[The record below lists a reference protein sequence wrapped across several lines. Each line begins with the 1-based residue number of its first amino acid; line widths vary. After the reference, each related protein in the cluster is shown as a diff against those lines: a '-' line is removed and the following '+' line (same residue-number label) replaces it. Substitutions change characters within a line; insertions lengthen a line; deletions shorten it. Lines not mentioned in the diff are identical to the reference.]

1 MPEIPEGGHPRFSVT
16 LPAEVVTQLDA
27 IADERGT
34 KRAIVIREAVISYL
48 RQLRDRVTMVKAS

>member
-16 LPAEVVTQLDA
+16 LPAEVVTHLDA
-27 IADERGT
+27 IAAERGT

-48 RQLRDRVTMVKAS
+48 RQLRDRVTVVKAS